1 MDRNQSPM
9 TVQGSVARRVAMIAA
24 LLLAGVAGALTLP
37 IWTAAMVM
45 LVALVAMLKLATP
58 EPVAVPVVNRRD
70 SRR

>member
-24 LLLAGVAGALTLP
+24 LLLAGVVGALTLP

-45 LVALVAMLKLATP
+45 LGSV
-58 EPVAVPVVNRRD
+58 
-70 SRR
+70 